1 MSKNKS
7 MIYQVKETLQQKL
20 RIGESKHL
28 AKQQGTATG
37 GIYSW
42 GSYNTYLAKSCAFA
56 KWAKEQHG
64 CRTLSDARSYVDM
77 YIKHYIDNGYT
88 AHTQKTIANSLAKL
102 YGCSTTD
109 FIPTQPRNR
118 KNITRSR
125 LGKAN
130 TRFSESRNQ
139 EFVDFCRATGL
150 RRHEIKFL
158 KAENLGFDEVTGKYM
173 LVNIKGKGGR
183 LRDCHILSK
192 AAIERMKNTPAGQRV
207 WSKIPYNADI
217 HSYRADYCKTI
228 YNLCARPIAEIPQS
242 ERYYCRDELK
252 GVVYDKRA
260 LAVASRALGHNR
272 IEVIASNYLYS
283 VNSGKGDL
291 DEVNR

>member
-7 MIYQVKETLQQKL
+7 IIYQVKETLEQKL
-20 RIGESKHL
+20 CIGESKHL
-28 AKQQGTATG
+28 AKQQGAAG
-37 GIYSW
+37 DGIYSW
-42 GSYNTYLAKSCAFA
+42 GTYNTYLAKSCAFV
-56 KWAKEQHG
+56 KWTKEQHG
-64 CRTLSDARSYVDM
+64 CRTLTDSRAYVDN
-77 YIKHYIDNGYT
+77 YIKHYIDRGYT

-118 KNITRSR
+118 ANITRSR
-125 LGKAN
+125 KGKAN
-130 TRFSESRNQ
+130 TRFSESKNQ

-158 KAENLGFDEVTGKYM
+158 KLENLGFDEATKKYM

-183 LRDCHILSK
+183 LRDCPILSK
-192 AAIERMKNTPAGQRV
+192 EAVKHMKNTPAGQRV

-217 HSYRADYCKTI
+217 HSYRADYCKAI
-228 YNLCARPIAEIPQS
+228 YTQHARPVAEIPQR
-242 ERYYCRDELK
+242 ERYYCRKELK

-260 LAVASRALGHNR
+260 MAVASRALGHNR
-272 IEVIASNYLYS
+272 IEVIAGNYLYDMAGG
-283 VNSGKGDL
+283 VCL
-291 DEVNR
+291 

>member
-7 MIYQVKETLQQKL
+7 IIYQVKEILEQKL

-28 AKQQGTATG
+28 AKQQGVSTD

-42 GSYNTYLAKSCAFA
+42 GTYNTYLAKSYAFA
-56 KWAKEQHG
+56 KWSKEQHG
-64 CRTLSDARSYVDM
+64 CKTLADARRHVDD
-77 YIKHYIDNGYT
+77 YIKSYIDRGYT

-125 LGKAN
+125 MGKASS
-130 TRFSESRNQ
+130 RFSESKNQ

-158 KAENLGFDEVTGKYM
+158 KPENLGFDEATKKYM
-173 LVNIKGKGGR
+173 LVDIKGKGGR
-183 LRDCHILSK
+183 LRDCPILSK
-192 AAIERMKNTPAGQRV
+192 EAVERMKNTPAGQRI
-207 WSKIPYNADI
+207 WNKIPYNADI
-217 HSYRADYCKTI
+217 HSYRADYCKAV
-228 YNLCARPIAEIPQS
+228 YNLCSRPITEIPQK
-242 ERYYCRDELK
+242 ERYYCRNELK

-260 LAVASRALGHNR
+260 MAIASRALGHNR
-272 IEVIASNYLYS
+272 IEVIASNYLYARAGG
-283 VNSGKGDL
+283 VCL
-291 DEVNR
+291 